1 MAVIGKIRQRSG
13 LLIFLIGASI
23 VGFLIMDATNS
34 QGSVLKGRRDSIGS
48 VNGEEI
54 SQVEFENKV
63 SENVKAQEEQMRQT
77 LTDDMRNYM
86 RNQTWTE
93 MVNEIIFKGV
103 YKKLGLNVTP
113 EELSDLATSPEFAS
127 QYIQQDQSFRN
138 PQTGQF
144 DPAMVRM
151 YLQNLDKDPQGVEPG
166 TVRKQW
172 TRFEGLLKKQ
182 QFQDKYNNLISKGLY
197 VPTWQ
202 AEMAYIDQN
211 KTAEFKYVF
220 FPYTDV
226 AEADVKLTDEDLQK
240 YLDAHKARFK
250 RDEETRKLQYVAFD
264 IIPSAADTARTLNDL
279 NEKLADF
286 TAAKTAA
293 DDSVFVK
300 LYSELPF
307 DDKYYSKD
315 ELTSVMKDTL
325 FAVAGRTV
333 VGPYQEGGSLKYAKV
348 SDRKMLSDSLRIR
361 EIKFSF
367 NNVTTQEQGAARV
380 KLVDS
385 VFAAIDTFKADFGLM
400 AMIHSDDQAA
410 KMQGGNIGWIKPGQR
425 SKPYS
430 DFLFYRAQKGKLYKI
445 PSQEENAWF
454 IVQVVE
460 DKPTKPAVQV
470 AFLSREILPSQ
481 ETQNTIYGAAT
492 AFSADNQ
499 SDAKFKEAGK
509 KLNIKTLDNVKREDF
524 SLGALGSARP
534 LVRWAYDKET
544 EKGQVSQVIT
554 LDNKHVV
561 ALLESI
567 SPKGTAPLDAVKDEV
582 KTLATREKKAELLTK
597 KVTDAKATS
606 IDDLAAK
613 TGKAALP
620 ASAVTFS
627 NPSINGSYEPKVTAA
642 ALGTAINKMSA
653 PIDGNT
659 GVYVVQPSAV
669 SQPNKISDYSI
680 YAMQLKNNAQNKA
693 RSASEA
699 QKKVSDIEDDRF
711 TFF

>member
-23 VGFLIMDATNS
+23 VGFLVMDATNS
-34 QGSVLKGRRDSIGS
+34 QGSVLKGRKDSIGS

-54 SQVEFENKV
+54 SQVAFESKL
-63 SENVKAQEEQMRQT
+63 SENVKNQEEQMRQP
-77 LTDDMRNYM
+77 LNDDMRNYM

-93 MVNEIIFKGV
+93 MVNEIIFKRA
-103 YKKLGLNVTP
+103 YDKLGINVTS
-113 EELSDLATSPEFAS
+113 EELSDLATNPEFAS

-182 QFQDKYNNLISKGLY
+182 QFQDKYNNLISKGIY

-211 KTAEFKYVF
+211 KTTDFKYVAY
-220 FPYTDV
+220 PYTDV
-226 AEADVKLTDEDLQK
+226 AEADVKVTDEDLQQ
-240 YLDAHKARFK
+240 YLDAHKAKFK
-250 RDEETRKLQYVAFD
+250 RDEETRKLQYVTFD
-264 IIPSAADTARTLNDL
+264 IIPSSADTARTLSDL
-279 NEKLADF
+279 NEKFSEFVAS
-286 TAAKTAA
+286 KTASE
-293 DDSVFVK
+293 DSVFVK
-300 LYSELPF
+300 LYSETAF
-307 DDKYYSKD
+307 DDKYYTKD
-315 ELTSVMKDTL
+315 ELTSSMKDTL
-325 FAVAGRTV
+325 FAVANRTV
-333 VGPYQEGGSLKYAKV
+333 VGPYQENGSLKYAKV
-348 SDRKMLSDSLRIR
+348 SDRKMLSDSVRVR

-367 NNVTTQEQGAARV
+367 NNITTQEQGAARV

-400 AMIHSDDQAA
+400 AMMHSDDAAA
-410 KMQGGNIGWIKPGQR
+410 KMQGGNVGWVKQGQR
-425 SKPYS
+425 SKFYN
-430 DFLFYRAQKGKLYKI
+430 DLLFYRAQKGKLYKI
-445 PSQEENAWF
+445 PSQEDNAWF
-454 IVQVVE
+454 IFQIVE

-481 ETQNTIYGAAT
+481 ETQNTIYGSAT

-499 SDAKFKEAGK
+499 TDAKFKEAGK
-509 KLNIKTLDNVKREDF
+509 KLNIKVLDNVKQEDF
-524 SLGALGSARP
+524 SLGALGSARA
-534 LVRWAYDKET
+534 LIRWAYDKNT

-567 SPKGTAPLDAVKDEV
+567 SPKGTAPVDAVREELKALV
-582 KTLATREKKAELLTK
+582 TREKKAELLK
-597 KVTDAKATS
+597 KKIADAKAAS
-606 IDDLAAK
+606 VDELAAK
-613 TGKAALP
+613 SGKSALP
-620 ASAVTFS
+620 ASGASFS
-627 NPSINGSYEPKVTAA
+627 NPNLNGAYEPKVVAA
-642 ALGTAINKMSA
+642 ALAVGVNKMSA
-653 PIDGNT
+653 AIEGNA
-659 GVYVVQPSAV
+659 GVYVVQPSV
-669 SQPNKISDYSI
+669 ITEPNKISDYSI
-680 YAMQLKNNAQNKA
+680 YGMQLKNTAQNKA
-693 RSASEA
+693 RSAAEA
-699 QKKVSDIEDDRF
+699 QKKLAKIEDDRF